1 MSKEVEKV
9 DQGRI
14 DELIWRGIGVKSV
27 RVIAEEAGVRPDEVL
42 RRKNELLDEIDVLT
56 IQEKRARL
64 LVRLQEIANSTQED
78 YEASPYEFKAGLMNS
93 AIAAI
98 KTVLQELARMD
109 KQDSSKV
116 EALNQKRI
124 AELVDLV
131 REVVDVSVSEI
142 SEEHGLDEDEV
153 YDVFN
158 RNMIEAASKR
168 DMGSV

>member
-1 MSKEVEKV
+1 MSNEVEKV

-116 EALNQKRI
+116 EALNQMRVK
-124 AELVDLV
+124 ELMRLIDSTVKSTL
-131 REVVDVSVSEI
+131 SEI
-142 SEEHGLDEDEV
+142 AGNYGLDEGDLMS
-153 YDVFN
+153 VFQEKL
-158 RNMIEAASKR
+158 IEEAREAEIQ
-168 DMGSV
+168 

>member
-116 EALNQKRI
+116 EALNQMRVK
-124 AELVDLV
+124 ELMRLIDSTVKSTL
-131 REVVDVSVSEI
+131 SEI
-142 SEEHGLDEDEV
+142 ADNYGLDEGDLMS
-153 YDVFN
+153 VFQEKL
-158 RNMIEAASKR
+158 IEEAREAEIQ
-168 DMGSV
+168 